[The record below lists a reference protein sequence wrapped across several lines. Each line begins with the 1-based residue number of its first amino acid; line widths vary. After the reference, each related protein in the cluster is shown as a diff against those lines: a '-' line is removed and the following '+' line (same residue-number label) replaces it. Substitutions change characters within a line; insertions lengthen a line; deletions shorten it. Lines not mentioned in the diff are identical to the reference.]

1 MGEKARSE
9 TDNSIST
16 EEAKGIDIEE
26 LLKTLSADKNGLSA
40 SAATDRLQKYGYNE
54 ITEKKGSPLLKL
66 LGSFWGPIPWMMEAA
81 AILSAILGD
90 WTNFW
95 IIFAL
100 LLFIAV
106 AGFWQEKKADNAIEL
121 LKQKLA
127 LEARVLRD
135 GKWSDIPAR
144 ELVPGDIVHVRLGDI
159 APADIKLT
167 DGDYLLVD
175 ESALT
180 GESLPAEKHLYDV
193 TYSGS
198 LVRQGGMNA
207 LVVATGMNTFFGKTA
222 ALVAEVDT
230 QSHIEK
236 AVTKIGSYLIALAIV
251 MVALTFV
258 VGFFR
263 DVPALRTLEFAL
275 ILIIA
280 SIPLS
285 LPLLI
290 TVSLGVGAISLAK
303 KKAIVSKLA
312 AIGEMAGMDIL
323 CSDKT
328 GTITKKM
335 S

>member
-312 AIGEMAGMDIL
+312 AIGEMAGMDS
-323 CSDKT
+323 CVQ
-328 GTITKKM
+328 TKLVPLQKM